1 MYLFQKKFYELEE
14 KFERFRS
21 PANIEPKIAQTF
33 KELREIEESLCLLEL
48 ASDDPEGIEGQLKY
62 CNVSKFNLIYLAHV

>member
-1 MYLFQKKFYELEE
+1 MQKKFNELEQ
-14 KFERFRS
+14 KFEKFRS
-21 PANIEPKIAQTF
+21 PSNLEPKVAQTL

-62 CNVSKFNLIYLAHV
+62 CNVSYQF